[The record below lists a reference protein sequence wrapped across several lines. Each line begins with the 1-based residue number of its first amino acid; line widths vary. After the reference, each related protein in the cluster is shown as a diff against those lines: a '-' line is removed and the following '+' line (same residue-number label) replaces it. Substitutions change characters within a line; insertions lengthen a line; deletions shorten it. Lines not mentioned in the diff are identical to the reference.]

1 MHVSADGLPGNIH
14 TDESSSAVDDY
25 SLGFENGR
33 KASEEAFAVERMAL
47 LALLEKANALRPE
60 PSEELALLIGET
72 VYRLVTD
79 IVGQVE
85 VDRDCLARRA
95 NAAAGIVAECD
106 NARTLCVNPDDVAL
120 LEGLETSLTIV
131 GDPSLPR
138 GDLRIDCSAGWIEHG
153 TSLYLEALRSELGLM
168 ESVA

>member
-1 MHVSADGLPGNIH
+1 MDGPSNAI
-14 TDESSSAVDDY
+14 DDY
-25 SLGFENGR
+25 GLGFENGR
-33 KASEEAFAVERMAL
+33 RASEEAFSVERTAL
-47 LALLEKANALRPE
+47 LSLLEKANALRPE

-72 VYRLVTD
+72 VYRLVSD

-95 NAAAGIVAECD
+95 SAAAAIVAECD
-106 NARTLCVNPDDVAL
+106 NARTLCVNPEDIKL
-120 LEGLETSLTIV
+120 LDGLETSLTIV

-153 TSLYLEALRSELGLM
+153 TSLYLEALRSELCLS
-168 ESVA
+168 EPVV